1 MENFFLCIITNKPE
15 GVLYI
20 GITNELERRVREHKQ
35 KQIKGF
41 TYKYNLDKLVYF
53 ESFETYDEAFQ
64 RERRM
69 KKWNREW
76 KIKRI
81 KDKNPDW
88 IDLAKDWY

>member
-1 MENFFLCIITNKPE
+1 MEIFFLYIMTNKPD

-20 GITNELERRVREHKQ
+20 GITNELERRVREHKN

-53 ESFETYDEAFQ
+53 ESFETFDEVFS

-69 KKWNREW
+69 KKWKREW
-76 KIKRI
+76 KVNLII
-81 KDKNPDW
+81 AKNPDW
-88 IDLAKDWY
+88 QDLANDWY

>member
-1 MENFFLCIITNKPE
+1 MENFFLYIMTNKPD

-41 TYKYNLDKLVYF
+41 TYKYNLDKLIYF
-53 ESFETYDEAFQ
+53 ESFETYNEAFSK
-64 RERRM
+64 ERRM

-76 KIKRI
+76 KVNLII
-81 KDKNPDW
+81 DKNPDW
-88 IDLAKDWY
+88 NDLAIEWY

>member
-1 MENFFLCIITNKPE
+1 MENFFLYIMTNKPD

-53 ESFETYDEAFQ
+53 ESFETYDEAFLK
-64 RERRM
+64 ERRM

-76 KIKRI
+76 KVNLIN
-81 KDKNPDW
+81 DKNPGW
-88 IDLAKDWY
+88 KDLAIEWY